1 MRRTALSAGAI
12 GVALV
17 LQLTVIDRLPLPGG
31 APDLVLL
38 VVVALGLTGGPV
50 AGMLTGF
57 WAGLALDVAPPAGY
71 LVGEHALVFCLVGY
85 GCGRLSGITDRS
97 AASSLG
103 IAAMAAAGGEVLQ
116 VIVGLMFGDP
126 GVSWPAIR
134 IVLPS
139 AVLQDILISPFV
151 VYLMMRASGW
161 ASDHRLGSPAA
172 RGTSPG
178 LLPGLLGAGRGGLAD
193 GAVPGAP
200 GGTRWLAGSPGS
212 GGGLKPGVLGAV
224 RFGNY
229 AARQGDGWVGSG
241 PRSWRAVRSQ
251 VRGRQPRLRPGAGQ
265 AGSATAGQVH
275 RRRPASPVSIRMGS
289 GRRGG
294 RSVGNA
300 FAGGM
305 PGQQALG
312 GAGGRPGRHPRFRPG
327 GGRSPGGLSSA
338 GPASTGLGSAG
349 QRGAG
354 LGSTGL
360 GSTGLGSVGPRGA
373 GLGRAGLRGAGLG
386 RAGLRGAR
394 LGSGWLRGAGP
405 GGAGRG
411 GAVRGGAGRG
421 GTWRGATL
429 RGNGRGT
436 AGLRGA
442 GLRGAGRSGT
452 GRSGTGPRGAG
463 LGSGW
468 RRGAGFGRGSFG
480 RGSFGRGSF
489 GRGISGGGLAGGSAS
504 RPAFRP
510 ASQRLAPRFR
520 GRAAAGASWASRQPR
535 LRIGRR
541 SFLARM
547 TSRKA
552 AGRPAWWR
560 LGRRRT
566 GGFP

>member
-1 MRRTALSAGAI
+1 
-12 GVALV
+12 VALV

-386 RAGLRGAR
+386 R
-394 LGSGWLRGAGP
+394 
-405 GGAGRG
+405 

-510 ASQRLAPRFR
+510 ASRRLAPRFR